1 MVMMI
6 FSYLLAYASQI
17 GAARRVSI
25 AQACD
30 FVVDPSVQEPGS
42 VTMGINNST
51 PVAADGYDIVG
62 RYVID
67 AVAYRFWATVP
78 PCTTAG

>member
-1 MVMMI
+1 MVMT

-17 GAARRVSI
+17 GATRRVSI

-30 FVVDPSVQEPGS
+30 FAVDPSGQEPGS

-51 PVAADGYDIVG
+51 PVPADGYNIVG
-62 RYVID
+62 RYVIN
-67 AVAYRFWATVP
+67 AVVHRFWATVP
-78 PCTTAG
+78 PRATAG